1 MRDINHLIE
10 HLKKSVETGE
20 PFFPQEHDIEMLQR
34 YNTSAEAEDRHYI
47 KIYADDEP
55 SVKAEK
61 LYQICG
67 ETQNGEVTEWLKE
80 YFPSADAVP
89 QSEQYK
95 KGFEDAKR
103 AFELEF
109 AREAESIRKRNA
121 ELEVMLNMQ
130 KELSAKAEWIP
141 LSHDD
146 DGMGTDF
153 PYVCDGEW
161 VIVTDG
167 NTISVERIKKDV
179 YDHFYP
185 NGRWFELDD
194 VIAWMPLPKPYREDG
209 EE

>member
-1 MRDINHLIE
+1 MNREEAIHFAECLKNNWTIDFNDMEEFCDMAIE
-10 HLKKSVETGE
+10 ALKSL
-20 PFFPQEHDIEMLQR
+20 P
-34 YNTSAEAEDRHYI
+34 SAE
-47 KIYADDEP
+47 
-55 SVKAEK
+55 
-61 LYQICG
+61 
-67 ETQNGEVTEWLKE
+67 
-80 YFPSADAVP
+80 AVP

-95 KGFEDAKR
+95 KGVEDAKR

-179 YDHFYP
+179 YDHFYH

-194 VIAWMPLPKPYREDG
+194 VIAWMPLPKPYKGGDTE
-209 EE
+209 